1 MSEQQ
6 QVPDAGPIQR
16 AHPTRQSASGPDD
29 RIASAEA
36 IARWFLDDCR
46 AVDDTLQ
53 VEMVVAQYLVRMRDT
68 CTPQGVPVG
77 DALTASVIADLE
89 QRRQPLAHVL
99 LRALAHLATG
109 DAATRA
115 ADAVARLAEQGVGL
129 SQRFA
134 DVATAR
140 PLGAWREHGDAT
152 EQALFAEFVHP
163 LAGRAH
169 SIALFVRDGVA
180 RHIGLMPS
188 AYQLDPGD
196 PFHPDALEPLDLPEA
211 GELIASAL
219 TRAYGRDWERS
230 DDYRVVIAAARAR
243 TMLA

>member
-6 QVPDAGPIQR
+6 QVHDADPIQR
-16 AHPTRQSASGPDD
+16 ATPSRQSASGPDD
-29 RIASAEA
+29 RIASAES
-36 IARWFLDDCR
+36 IASWFLDDCR
-46 AVDDTLQ
+46 GLDDALQ
-53 VEMVVAQYLVRMRDT
+53 LEMVVAQYLVRMRDT
-68 CTPQGVPVG
+68 RTPQGVPVG

-89 QRRQPLAHVL
+89 ERRQPFAHVL

-129 SQRFA
+129 SKRFA

-140 PLGAWREHGDAT
+140 PLGAWREHGDAG
-152 EQALFAEFVHP
+152 EQALFAEFEHP
-163 LAGRAH
+163 LGRRH

-188 AYQLDPGD
+188 AYDVDTED
-196 PFHPDALEPLDLPEA
+196 PFHPDALEPLALPEA
-211 GELIASAL
+211 GELIGGAL

-243 TMLA
+243 AMVA